1 MKKYLDTFY
10 RLAAPVLGALLL
22 FGAVSCEKRAEYE
35 RPLGLL
41 SRLTKL
47 TAEAGDTPVLVYS
60 NTDWN
65 ASLTSKVSWAG
76 LDRLSGSGCSHVRFQ
91 YAENYGRARKVGIAF
106 DAGGVRDTV
115 YMLQASGQ
123 TDAVLKFTVSTAD
136 IPAAGGE
143 QTFALNS
150 NLYYDIQDV
159 KAEIRYKSETQTGW
173 LTVESVSLDKVVC
186 TVSANGSGEERA
198 ADLVLTHTDA
208 ADESIS
214 TWITLTQPAS

>member
-1 MKKYLDTFY
+1 MKEYQEKLFSIVP
-10 RLAAPVLGALLL
+10 LLLGALLL
-22 FGAVSCEKRAEYE
+22 LGAVSCEKRAEYE

-47 TAEAGDTPVLVYS
+47 SAEAGDTPVLVYS

-65 ASLTSKVSWAG
+65 ATLTSKVSWAG
-76 LDRLSGSGCSHVRFQ
+76 LDRLSGSGCSQVRFQ

-123 TDAVLKFTVSTAD
+123 TDAVLQFAVSTAD

-143 QTFALNS
+143 QTFSLKS

-159 KAEIRYKSETQTGW
+159 KADIRYKSETQTGW

-186 TVSANGSGEERA
+186 TVSANGSGEERG

-208 ADESIS
+208 ADEPIS